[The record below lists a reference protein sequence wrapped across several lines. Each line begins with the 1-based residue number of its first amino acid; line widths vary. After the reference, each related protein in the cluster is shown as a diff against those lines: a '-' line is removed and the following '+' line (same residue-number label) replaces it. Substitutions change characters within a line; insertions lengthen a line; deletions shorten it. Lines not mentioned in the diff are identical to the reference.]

1 MRGRIIRA
9 IVEKDLRE
17 TGREKMAL
25 FWIFVFP
32 LMWITLLGGI
42 WGGHN
47 PPISIDVGVVYSN
60 ESAQFSATDVV
71 NVMENVTMEGVH
83 VFRVKTYPNESAG
96 IDAVKAGRVDVLLVF
111 PDGFGKNVSSGL
123 QGRIYAYFDRSD
135 PQNYQIVSG
144 VIKGFF
150 SEFEKRMVERRLNI
164 TLSYMEGYI
173 PDEGTGNLTMDDVR
187 GYMLGLTNPLELEER
202 EVKGEAPS
210 AIQFYVTSFIGIQFL
225 FATMLTIS
233 SLVFVEIEKGTLRR
247 IAASPATA
255 WDFLVGK
262 MLSTFIIITVSILI
276 GIAYARL
283 VFGETVFPSSL
294 GWAIIFF
301 AAVFSMSLGLAIAM
315 GTRSMRATNAIVNLI
330 SMPLLFLA
338 GIVIPASVLP
348 EWARPIADYFPLGT
362 ALKSLR
368 LLELY
373 HRPTSEILPDVAW
386 VAVSSFGMLLVAI
399 LLYNWAVRRLE

>member
-1 MRGRIIRA
+1 MKARA
-9 IVEKDLRE
+9 IKAIIGKDLRE
-17 TGREKMAL
+17 TRRERMAL

-47 PPISIDVGVVYSN
+47 PPITVDVGVVYFN
-60 ESAQFSATDVV
+60 ESAPFTAADIV

-83 VFRVKTYPNESAG
+83 VFKVRGYPNESAG
-96 IDAVKAGRVDVLLVF
+96 VDAVRAGRIDVLLVF
-111 PDGFGKNVSSGL
+111 PKGFGENVSSGL
-123 QGRIYAYFDRSD
+123 QAEVYAYFDRSD

-150 SEFEKRMVERRLNI
+150 SEFEKEMTERRLNI
-164 TLSYMEGYI
+164 TLGYMEKYV
-173 PDEGTGNLTMDDVR
+173 PANAMGNFTVADLER
-187 GYMLGLTNPLELEER
+187 YMLGLTNPLELEER

-225 FATMLTIS
+225 FATMLMIGSGT
-233 SLVFVEIEKGTLRR
+233 LEEIEHGTLRR

-255 WDFLVGK
+255 WDFLAGK
-262 MLSTFIIITVSILI
+262 MLSTFIVITVSIVI
-276 GIAYARL
+276 GIVYAKL
-283 VFGETVFPSSL
+283 VFGETIFPSAL
-294 GWAIIFF
+294 GWLIIFL

-315 GTRSMRATNAIVNLI
+315 GTRSIKATNAIVNLI

-338 GIVIPASVLP
+338 GIVVPASILP
-348 EWARPIADYFPLGT
+348 EWARPIANYFPLGT

-373 HRPTSEILPDVAW
+373 HRPTSEVLPDVVW
-386 VAVSSFGMLLVAI
+386 VALATLGMLFIAVI
-399 LLYNWAVRRLE
+399 LYNWAVKRLT

>member
-1 MRGRIIRA
+1 MKGRA
-9 IVEKDLRE
+9 IKAIIAKDLRE
-17 TGREKMAL
+17 TRREKMAL

-373 HRPTSEILPDVAW
+373 HRPASEVLPDVAW

>member
-1 MRGRIIRA
+1 MKSRAIRA
-9 IVEKDLRE
+9 ILGKDLRE
-17 TGREKMAL
+17 TRREKMAL

-71 NVMENVTMEGVH
+71 NVMENVTMEGIH

-96 IDAVKAGRVDVLLVF
+96 IDAVRTGRVDVLLVF
-111 PDGFGKNVSSGL
+111 PDGFGKNVSCGL
-123 QGRIYAYFDRSD
+123 QGRIYTYFDRSD

-164 TLSYMEGYI
+164 TLGYMERYI
-173 PDEGTGNLTMDDVR
+173 PDEGAGNLTMDDVR
-187 GYMLGLTNPLELEER
+187 GYMLGLTNPLELEEK
-202 EVKGEAPS
+202 EVRGEAPS
-210 AIQFYVTSFIGIQFL
+210 AVQFYVTSFIGIQFL
-225 FATMLTIS
+225 FATMLMIGSGT
-233 SLVFVEIEKGTLRR
+233 LEEIEHGTLRR

-283 VFGETVFPSSL
+283 VFGETIFPGPL
-294 GWAIIFF
+294 GWVIIFL

-315 GTRSMRATNAIVNLI
+315 GTRSIKATNAIVNLI

-373 HRPTSEILPDVAW
+373 HRPASEVLPDVAW

-399 LLYNWAVRRLE
+399 LLYNWAVRRLQ